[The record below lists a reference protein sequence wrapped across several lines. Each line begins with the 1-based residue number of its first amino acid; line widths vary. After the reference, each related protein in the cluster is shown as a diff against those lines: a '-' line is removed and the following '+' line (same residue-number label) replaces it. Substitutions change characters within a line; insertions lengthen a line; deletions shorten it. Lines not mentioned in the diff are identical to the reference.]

1 MKKLFATL
9 LVLAM
14 TLSLCAVAFAEEPVT
29 IQFLVGSD
37 STGFTEQLVADFEAA
52 NPGIKVEINYIP
64 GNTDDVK
71 KSLINSLNAGDSD
84 PDVFLTD
91 IVWTGQFAA
100 AQWIKDLTGTFDD
113 SVHSAGAL
121 QSCTYNGAYY
131 AIPVYTDIQLFIY
144 RTDILSED
152 EVPKTWDELLA
163 VCEKYVGQNGINY
176 GWLWQGKQAE
186 AVVCNAASFIGSNGG
201 AFVRDGEIVCNSPE
215 TVEAVQFMKDMIFTY
230 GYSPEDVLSHVPSD
244 STPIYEQGVALFD
257 TGWPGNYVQIMTDDT
272 STVKENV
279 ACTVMPV
286 GFSGTQPASCTGGW
300 NVAVSAFTDQEEA
313 AMKFAQYVASVE
325 GQTLRTERL
334 GQLPTILSLY
344 DDPALQERVP
354 YLPAVK
360 EAVSYG
366 VARPASSDYA
376 SLSTVIQ
383 EYLHYALTG
392 EMEVQEAM
400 DELAA
405 AMEEY
410 L

>member
-100 AQWIKDLTGTFDD
+100 AQWIKDLSGQFDD
-113 SVHSAGAL
+113 SIHSEGAL

-144 RTDILSED
+144 RNDIIGED

-163 VCEKYVGQNGINY
+163 VCEKYVGQDGINY

-201 AFVRDGEIVCNSPE
+201 AFVRDGEIVCNSAE
-215 TVEAVQFMKDMIFTY
+215 TVEAVQFMKDMNA
-230 GYSPEDVLSHVPSD
+230 
-244 STPIYEQGVALFD
+244 IYETWIFPNDKRYGIL
-257 TGWPGNYVQIMTDDT
+257 
-272 STVKENV
+272 
-279 ACTVMPV
+279 
-286 GFSGTQPASCTGGW
+286 QPAYNMIKKAGLNAYMDRARWKEYS
-300 NVAVSAFTDQEEA
+300 VSQKILAWLKHGAFFAYIDYGNHKVKRKNEEA
-313 AMKFAQYVASVE
+313 NGA
-325 GQTLRTERL
+325 G
-334 GQLPTILSLY
+334 
-344 DDPALQERVP
+344 
-354 YLPAVK
+354 
-360 EAVSYG
+360 
-366 VARPASSDYA
+366 
-376 SLSTVIQ
+376 
-383 EYLHYALTG
+383 
-392 EMEVQEAM
+392 
-400 DELAA
+400 
-405 AMEEY
+405 
-410 L
+410 

>member
-1 MKKLFATL
+1 MKKLFAMV

-14 TLSLCAVAFAEEPVT
+14 ALSLCAGAFAEETVT

-37 STGFTEQLVADFEAA
+37 STGFTEQLVANFEAE

-71 KSLINSLNAGDSD
+71 KSLINSLNAGDTD
-84 PDVFLTD
+84 PDVFMTD

-100 AQWIKDLTGTFDD
+100 AQWIKDLSGQFDD
-113 SVHSAGAL
+113 SIHSEGAL

-144 RTDILSED
+144 RNDIIGED

-163 VCEKYVGQNGINY
+163 VCEKYVGQDGINY

-201 AFVRDGEIVCNSPE
+201 AFVRDGEIVCNSAE
-215 TVEAVQFMKDMIFTY
+215 TVEAVQFMKDMIYKY

-244 STPIYEQGVALFD
+244 TTPIYEQGVALFA

-272 STVKENV
+272 TTVGDKV
-279 ACTVMPV
+279 SVTVMPV
-286 GFSGTQPASCTGGW
+286 GYSGSQPASCTGGW
-300 NVAVSAFTDQEEA
+300 NVAVSAYTDQEEA
-313 AMKFAQYVASVE
+313 AVKFAQYVASE
-325 GQTLRTERL
+325 AGQTLRTEML

-344 DDPALQERVP
+344 DDAALQERVP
-354 YLPAVK
+354 YLANVK
-360 EAVSYG
+360 EAVGYG

-400 DELAA
+400 DELAV
-405 AMEEY
+405 AMEEF